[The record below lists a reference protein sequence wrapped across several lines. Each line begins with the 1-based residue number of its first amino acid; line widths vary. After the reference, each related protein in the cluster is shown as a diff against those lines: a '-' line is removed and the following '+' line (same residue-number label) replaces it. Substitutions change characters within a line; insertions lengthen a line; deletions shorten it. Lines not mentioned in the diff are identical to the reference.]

1 MFNRDHPADE
11 AGAPLYENVVP
22 RVEALLAEYGASH
35 PSELPHEVAAK
46 ILHSVLL
53 KIVGPNCPTAALRL
67 LIRAVRRC
75 VRDISSFGHPAFFP
89 AWERVRLSTRAP
101 ANAFAMA
108 TGPDAA
114 VVLAGYGFP
123 VAPFE
128 FGVGV
133 GVLVEPS
140 NDIDEVLAIFSRWT
154 HAIVGYRSCDA
165 PFYVLVTDC
174 VRTLRERILSRPELS
189 EAKMLFNAVAR
200 LCHQT
205 RARVSCLALLLWHAS
220 REIRFRV
227 SVCMIRTLRRGRSRC
242 TPGGRLTENHM
253 AHRMMGTPPSRCSCF
268 GRSSMTQPLGMR
280 SRAPLLLLRPSNEW

>member
-89 AWERVRLSTRAP
+89 AWERVRLSARAP

-189 EAKMLFNAVAR
+189 EARMLF
-200 LCHQT
+200 
-205 RARVSCLALLLWHAS
+205 
-220 REIRFRV
+220 E
-227 SVCMIRTLRRGRSRC
+227 RS
-242 TPGGRLTENHM
+242 
-253 AHRMMGTPPSRCSCF
+253 GTPLPSDPGQGFVPGIAVMTRQP
-268 GRSSMTQPLGMR
+268 GDTISSVGLHDPNPQAGSIALHAGWQIDGKSYGAPDDGHSPVPLQ
-280 SRAPLLLLRPSNEW
+280 LLRAVVDDPTFGHALSRPISAPSPIH